1 MDQPFG
7 VGVLVSG
14 WFKCIT
20 FICALYFCYY
30 VSSTSDHQAVYPR
43 KLGTLALEGFK
54 VTCLSGSSGC
64 SSLCCTLDGGCL
76 SPGLLQ
82 SFLGGPGG
90 GLKTGEC
97 ELPLC
102 LDLSGLNCH
111 TSTKSLAEFFSSSY
125 LPAFL
130 SFSAL
135 GKTLLAV
142 HMWSGGCGKI
152 SDLLGCFR
160 YFLFS
165 SV

>member
-1 MDQPFG
+1 M
-7 VGVLVSG
+7 L
-14 WFKCIT
+14 
-20 FICALYFCYY
+20 
-30 VSSTSDHQAVYPR
+30 HPR
-43 KLGTLALEGFK
+43 WR
-54 VTCLSGSSGC
+54 LSISWP
-64 SSLCCTLDGGCL
+64 T
-76 SPGLLQ
+76 PV
-82 SFLGGPGG
+82 FPRRAGG

-125 LPAFL
+125 PPAFL

-152 SDLLGCFR
+152 SDLLGCLR

>member
-1 MDQPFG
+1 MA
-7 VGVLVSG
+7 
-14 WFKCIT
+14 
-20 FICALYFCYY
+20 ALLY
-30 VSSTSDHQAVYPR
+30 VAPSMEA
-43 KLGTLALEGFK
+43 F
-54 VTCLSGSSGC
+54 
-64 SSLCCTLDGGCL
+64 L

-111 TSTKSLAEFFSSSY
+111 TSTKSLAEFFFSSY

-135 GKTLLAV
+135 GKTLLLYICGV
-142 HMWSGGCGKI
+142 GGVGR
-152 SDLLGCFR
+152 LQTYVVALGIFSLV
-160 YFLFS
+160 LFS
-165 SV
+165 SVKFDSRLCVPYCHPDSSN